1 MVQADTI
8 ASITIDPARDGVDN
22 ALHVYISPPGG
33 ALARVDTVTAR
44 LSLPERELGPI
55 PVPLAEEGVNHY
67 SAYGVQL
74 PFEGEWQLEVLVG
87 TEPGQTVRFATPFD
101 VS

>member
-1 MVQADTI
+1 M
-8 ASITIDPARDGVDN
+8 
-22 ALHVYISPPGG
+22 
-33 ALARVDTVTAR
+33 
-44 LSLPERELGPI
+44 
-55 PVPLAEEGVNHY
+55 PLAEEGVNHY

-87 TEPGQTVRFATPFD
+87 TAPGQTMRFSTPFD